1 MAGETS
7 GVVFISH
14 RDVHPELRGDAQSRI
29 WRLEYTA
36 CLFEKHDASWTVSA
50 AGYAA
55 GRPPRQLVIAN
66 LKPGHPVVEALSVA
80 ALGLFGLSKEIS
92 DRAAFENVL
101 HEREGIRYVAS
112 NYLGGHYEATA
123 EILSDETLL
132 QPSDELIKMCL
143 TAASQAMRLGVAALP
158 GSILVE
164 ERSVEWLRTA
174 GFDVDEFA
182 YRPL

>member
-14 RDVHPELRGDAQSRI
+14 RDVHPELRGVAQSRV
-29 WRLEYTA
+29 WRLGYTA

-55 GRPPRQLVIAN
+55 GRSPRQLVVAN
-66 LKPGHPVVEALSVA
+66 LKPSRPVVEALCVA
-80 ALGLFGLSKEIS
+80 ALGLFGLSKGIS

-112 NYLGGHYEATA
+112 NYLGGHREETA
-123 EILSDETLL
+123 EILNCETLL
-132 QPSDELIKMCL
+132 QPSDELIKMCI
-143 TAASQAMRLGVAALP
+143 TAATRTMRLGVAALP
-158 GSILVE
+158 GSVLVE
-164 ERSVEWLRTA
+164 EHSVEWLRAA